1 MIFLQKI
8 QLHKRTFQSIKNS
21 EKASTSVRV
30 GILQVVFA
38 ALLVLLFCRLWDLQ
52 IVNGE
57 KYVQDYEL
65 KITRTI
71 RDKNTRG
78 TIYDCNGEILAYNEL
93 AYKITMTDEGVY
105 ASNRERQL
113 MLNSIIYRVVRKLEE
128 NHETINNGLKN
139 RGRCGQSLYIYGIR
153 RCTCQI

>member
-52 IVNGE
+52 SVNGE
-57 KYVQDYEL
+57 KYVPEQSG
-65 KITRTI
+65 TRI
-71 RDKNTRG
+71 RGARYMTVTVRFWRIMSWLTR
-78 TIYDCNGEILAYNEL
+78 L
-93 AYKITMTDEGVY
+93 
-105 ASNRERQL
+105 R
-113 MLNSIIYRVVRKLEE
+113 
-128 NHETINNGLKN
+128 
-139 RGRCGQSLYIYGIR
+139 
-153 RCTCQI
+153 